1 MAFFVASNEYTL
13 AVRLNYLK
21 RAHIVTALEFRVGEA
36 FVFGHGSHLPVT
48 NPWSSPGAPDLPA
61 RPARRHRIR
70 RQERKKKLGP
80 GSEHCEFT
88 GVPGKQNLLHT
99 ALRLELVPGVGAQ
112 CAGRAIAQQIDDHAA
127 AVFGVVRP
135 YGRMEARRR
144 QGSDNFGGRK

>member
-70 RQERKKKLGP
+70 RQERGKKSSDQGP
-80 GSEHCEFT
+80 SIASSRGCQGNRIYSIPRSGSNWS
-88 GVPGKQNLLHT
+88 P
-99 ALRLELVPGVGAQ
+99 AWAPSAQ
-112 CAGRAIAQQIDDHAA
+112 DER
-127 AVFGVVRP
+127 
-135 YGRMEARRR
+135 
-144 QGSDNFGGRK
+144 